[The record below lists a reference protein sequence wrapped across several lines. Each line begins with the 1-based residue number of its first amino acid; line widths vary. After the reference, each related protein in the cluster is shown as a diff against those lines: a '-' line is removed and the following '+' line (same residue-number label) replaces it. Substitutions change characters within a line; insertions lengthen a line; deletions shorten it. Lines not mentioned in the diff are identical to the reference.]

1 MACCIMRNWT
11 LRRQEKMSPYELDDD
26 EIHTVYTQDVYVC
39 KRCSLN
45 DPWHVCEG
53 RPDNE

>member
-1 MACCIMRNWT
+1 
-11 LRRQEKMSPYELDDD
+11 MSPYELDND
-26 EIHTVYTQDVYVC
+26 ELHTVYTQEVYVC

-45 DPWHVCEG
+45 DPWHECEG

>member
-1 MACCIMRNWT
+1 MGYYAMRKKYWGR
-11 LRRQEKMSPYELDDD
+11 LDQMSPYELDDD
-26 EIHTVYTQDVYVC
+26 EIHTVYTQEVYVC